1 MIYEFRI
8 AVRDIGVPIWRDIQ
22 VNSDETFYDFN
33 SIIQA
38 AFSWSGF
45 YEHRFEVTRSGGTDL
60 LPIIIEET
68 PLDTLE
74 DYTDDSDF
82 RGYSDE
88 EREDVNEIEENEYD
102 YYDENDSA
110 ENEDQTLQ
118 KFFTDIDD
126 AATYIYFTDAVI
138 EVDIQLTEM
147 VVPQEDC
154 RYPICVAA
162 KNASPDEM
170 EDRPTFL
177 QNRDKLK
184 LTDSQDL
191 IRLINFALSQLGDS
205 DIFDTEYEDYGS
217 EYAFDTSWDDVL
229 PDETEDSPPN
239 F

>member
-1 MIYEFRI
+1 MIYEFRV

-22 VNSDETFYDFN
+22 VNSEETFYDFN

-45 YEHRFEVTRSGGTDL
+45 FEHRFEITRSGGIDL

-74 DYTDDSDF
+74 DYTDESDF
-82 RGYSDE
+82 REYSDE
-88 EREDVNEIEENEYD
+88 EREDVDEIEEDDYD

-118 KFFTDIDD
+118 KYFTDIDD

-138 EVDIQLTEM
+138 EVDIQLTVM
-147 VVPQEDC
+147 VAPQEDC

-162 KNASPDEM
+162 ENASPDEM
-170 EDRPTFL
+170 EDRSTIL
-177 QNRDKLK
+177 QNRDHLK
-184 LTDSQDL
+184 LTDTHDL

-205 DIFDTEYEDYGS
+205 DIFDAGYEDFGS
-217 EYAFDTSWDDVL
+217 EYAVDTYWDDVESE
-229 PDETEDSPPN
+229 DTEDSPPD

>member
-1 MIYEFRI
+1 MIYEFRV

-22 VNSDETFYDFN
+22 VNSYETFYDFN

-38 AFSWSGF
+38 AFNWSGF
-45 YEHRFEVTRSGGTDL
+45 FEHRFEITRSGGTEL

-74 DYTDDSDF
+74 DYTDESDF
-82 RGYSDE
+82 REYSDE
-88 EREDVNEIEENEYD
+88 EREDVNEIEKDDYD

-110 ENEDQTLQ
+110 ENEDQQLQ
-118 KFFTDIDD
+118 KYFTDIGD

-138 EVDIQLTEM
+138 EVGIQLTEM
-147 VVPQEDC
+147 VAPREDC

-162 KNASPDEM
+162 ENASPDEM
-170 EDRPTFL
+170 EDRPTIL

-205 DIFDTEYEDYGS
+205 DIFDAEYEDFNS
-217 EYAFDTSWDDVL
+217 EYAIDTNWDDL
-229 PDETEDSPPN
+229 PSDDAEDSPPN
-239 F
+239 Y

>member
-1 MIYEFRI
+1 MIYEFRV
-8 AVRDIGVPIWRDIQ
+8 AVRDIGLPIWRDIQ
-22 VNSDETFYDFN
+22 VDSEETFYDFN

-45 YEHRFEVTRSGGTDL
+45 FEHRFEITRSGGTDL

-74 DYTDDSDF
+74 DYTDESDF
-82 RGYSDE
+82 REYSDE
-88 EREDVNEIEENEYD
+88 EREDVDEIEEDDYD

-118 KFFTDIDD
+118 KYFTAIDD
-126 AATYIYFTDAVI
+126 TATYIYFTDAVI

-147 VVPQEDC
+147 VAPQEDC

-162 KNASPDEM
+162 ENAGPDEM
-170 EDRPTFL
+170 EDRSTIL
-177 QNRDKLK
+177 QNRDHLK
-184 LTDSQDL
+184 MTDTQDL
-191 IRLINFALSQLGDS
+191 IRLINLALSQLGDS
-205 DIFDTEYEDYGS
+205 DVFDAGYEDFGS
-217 EYAFDTSWDDVL
+217 EYAVDTYWDDVESI
-229 PDETEDSPPN
+229 DTEDSPPN

>member
-1 MIYEFRI
+1 MISTASSKQHSVGAGFSNTVLKSRAPE
-8 AVRDIGVPIWRDIQ
+8 VPI
-22 VNSDETFYDFN
+22 SFP
-33 SIIQA
+33 S
-38 AFSWSGF
+38 SSKKK
-45 YEHRFEVTRSGGTDL
+45 
-60 LPIIIEET
+60 

-170 EDRPTFL
+170 EDRPTIL

-191 IRLINFALSQLGDS
+191 IRLINFALSQLGNS
-205 DIFDTEYEDYGS
+205 DIFDTEYENFGS

-239 F
+239 Y

>member
-1 MIYEFRI
+1 MFYEFRI

-22 VNSDETFYDFN
+22 VNSEETFYDFN

-45 YEHRFEVTRSGGTDL
+45 FEHRFEITRSGGTNL

-74 DYTDDSDF
+74 DYTDESDF
-82 RGYSDE
+82 REYSDE
-88 EREDVNEIEENEYD
+88 EREDVDEIEEDDYD

-118 KFFTDIDD
+118 KYFTAIDD
-126 AATYIYFTDAVI
+126 TATYIYFTDAVI

-147 VVPQEDC
+147 VAPQEDC

-162 KNASPDEM
+162 ENAGSDEM
-170 EDRPTFL
+170 EDRSTIL
-177 QNRDKLK
+177 QNRDHLK
-184 LTDSQDL
+184 LTDTQDL
-191 IRLINFALSQLGDS
+191 IRLINFALSQLSDL
-205 DIFDTEYEDYGS
+205 DIFDAGYEDFGS
-217 EYAFDTSWDDVL
+217 EYAVDTYWDDVESE
-229 PDETEDSPPN
+229 DTEDSPPN

>member
-45 YEHRFEVTRSGGTDL
+45 FEHRFEVTRSGGTDL

-88 EREDVNEIEENEYD
+88 EREDVNEIEENEYELTGTGFAD
-102 YYDENDSA
+102 LTRLAGSNPEVWVDILESNGQA
-110 ENEDQTLQ
+110 IGHAIEEFQTLLA
-118 KFFTDIDD
+118 KWKPL
-126 AATYIYFTDAVI
+126 
-138 EVDIQLTEM
+138 LT
-147 VVPQEDC
+147 
-154 RYPICVAA
+154 
-162 KNASPDEM
+162 SG
-170 EDRPTFL
+170 
-177 QNRDKLK
+177 NRDQIITLLK
-184 LTDSQDL
+184 EAKKKRD
-191 IRLINFALSQLGDS
+191 AL
-205 DIFDTEYEDYGS
+205 GS
-217 EYAFDTSWDDVL
+217 
-229 PDETEDSPPN
+229 
-239 F
+239 

>member
-1 MIYEFRI
+1 MIYEFRV

-22 VNSDETFYDFN
+22 VSSDETFYDFN

-45 YEHRFEVTRSGGTDL
+45 FEHRFEITRSGGTDL

-74 DYTDDSDF
+74 DYTDESDL
-82 RGYSDE
+82 REYSNE
-88 EREDVNEIEENEYD
+88 EREDVDEIEENDYD
-102 YYDENDSA
+102 YHDENDNA

-147 VVPQEDC
+147 VAPQEGG

-162 KNASPDEM
+162 ENASPDEM
-170 EDRPTFL
+170 EDRSTIL
-177 QNRDKLK
+177 QNRNILK
-184 LTDSQDL
+184 LTDTQDL

-205 DIFDTEYEDYGS
+205 DIFDAEYEDFGS
-217 EYAFDTSWDDVL
+217 EYAIDTSWDDF
-229 PDETEDSPPN
+229 PSDDAEDSPPN
-239 F
+239 Y

>member
-1 MIYEFRI
+1 MIYEFRV
-8 AVRDIGVPIWRDIQ
+8 AVRDIGLPIWRDIQ
-22 VNSDETFYDFN
+22 VDSEETFYDFN

-45 YEHRFEVTRSGGTDL
+45 FEHRFEITRSGGTNL

-74 DYTDDSDF
+74 DYTDESDF
-82 RGYSDE
+82 REYSDE
-88 EREDVNEIEENEYD
+88 EREDVDEIEEDDYD

-118 KFFTDIDD
+118 KYFTAIDD
-126 AATYIYFTDAVI
+126 TATYIYFTDAVI

-147 VVPQEDC
+147 VAPQEDC

-162 KNASPDEM
+162 ENAGPDEM
-170 EDRPTFL
+170 EDRSTIL
-177 QNRDKLK
+177 QNRDHLK
-184 LTDSQDL
+184 MTDTQDL
-191 IRLINFALSQLGDS
+191 IRLINLSLSQLGDS
-205 DIFDTEYEDYGS
+205 DVFDAGYEDFGS
-217 EYAFDTSWDDVL
+217 EYAVDTYWDDVESI
-229 PDETEDSPPN
+229 DTEDSPPN